1 MAGVFAL
8 VAGLGAAGKFLG
20 SYPPTTTTSQPGP
33 IPDSIQPNSLNV
45 FHSNQV
51 DQANAKTV
59 NESSKRW
66 EQSAAPG
73 SRMIPDQFNSLGRP
87 NQQDVVG
94 PLGAVGQF
102 EQNRWLLQQN
112 MVPFFRGLQQRQP
125 VGQLDAPNP
134 QLERFTQDSSDAVL
148 YKPPKQE
155 VLSMYELQKQSVFP
169 GNQPNQYYANLNQAK
184 QAVSRVSAQG
194 VPLNEPVHV
203 GPGLTGSFEAE
214 PSGGRHPMFRPT
226 FKTVNELRAVS
237 DKQKITMRGRVLPG
251 QQGSKRG
258 QVGRVAKERP
268 ETAFRPIDPVP
279 TRSEI
284 SGDMAKTYVTDP
296 TAVPLTSRV
305 MRRPTTATSGE
316 LDADLQGPA
325 AMAAGGREGERSEYV
340 MGPARNLYLEDQHGV
355 GQTGK
360 VSSRRPEQMTLDDFI
375 GSKWAQPRPIV
386 ENRLAN
392 PHNALTGSAAPV
404 YDPDDV
410 YQTTTRETNSQIPI
424 QHTVGG
430 LGLKASQGQVRL
442 PLAPDDRPEL
452 TNRVTIKET
461 FDDRGQV
468 HGPVARGVVK
478 DPNDRPELTGRAVQ
492 TQSFDDRGQVHGPIS
507 RGVVK
512 DPNDRPVL
520 TMRGDQD
527 VDPLQQAMPVG
538 PSAAQVNQHDQDF
551 VVTRRQQV
559 ETLAQA
565 SAMAGG
571 MAHPVFKGRGA
582 VSMNGP
588 VKDPEDLPAFRQQ
601 DGATDGMP
609 FTVTTVQQP
618 GKGVAHDRQVKTWI
632 KPRQSVL
639 VDYQGGA
646 HQDRGSGYMAAKWE
660 QRYTQRQQMSNFM
673 FKPGKAEVT
682 QGNAPRSSGYQL
694 DRCGKKEQ
702 LLRTQA
708 PTLSGA
714 KQNLNTQDIRQGKLQ
729 QFKVNS
735 TRDAVQLPINMGAA
749 IQTTSSQPQQ
759 EDTAIRQSQSMP
771 SRFLL
776 PVGNPFSN
784 VPGVSSTPI
793 QTAR

>member
-1 MAGVFAL
+1 MQ
-8 VAGLGAAGKFLG
+8 
-20 SYPPTTTTSQPGP
+20 PT
-33 IPDSIQPNSLNV
+33 SLNI

-51 DQANAKTV
+51 DQSNARTM
-59 NESSKRW
+59 NESSQRW

-94 PLGAVGQF
+94 PMGTVGQF

-112 MVPFFRGLQQRQP
+112 MVPFYRGLQQRQP

-134 QLERFTQDSSDAVL
+134 QLERFTQDSSDAVM

-155 VLSMYELQKQSVFP
+155 VLSMYELQKQNVFP
-169 GNQPNQYYANLNQAK
+169 GDQPNQYYANLNQAK
-184 QAVSRVSAQG
+184 QAVSRVAAQG
-194 VPLNEPVHV
+194 VPLNDPVRV
-203 GPGLTGSFEAE
+203 GPGLTGSYDVE

-226 FKTVNELRAVS
+226 FKTVNELRAVT

-258 QVGRVAKERP
+258 QVGRVAKNRP

-279 TRSEI
+279 TRSEV
-284 SGDMAKTYVTDP
+284 SGDMPKTFATDP

-305 MRRPTTATSGE
+305 MRRQTTARTGE
-316 LDADLQGPA
+316 LDADIQGPA
-325 AMAAGGREGERSEYV
+325 AAATGGREGERGEYV
-340 MGPARNLYLEDQHGV
+340 MGPARNLFLEDQHGV

-360 VSSRRPEQMTLDDFI
+360 VSMRRPEQMTIDDFI

-392 PHNALTGSAAPV
+392 PHNALTGSAPPV

-410 YQTTTRETNSQIPI
+410 YQTTLRETNTDIPI
-424 QHTVGG
+424 QHTTGG
-430 LGLKASQGQVRL
+430 LGFKPAQGQVRVA
-442 PLAPDDRPEL
+442 LAPDDRPEL
-452 TNRVTIKET
+452 TNRATVTNT

-468 HGPVARGVVK
+468 HAPVARGVVK
-478 DPNDRPELTGRAVQ
+478 DPNDRPEWTNRV
-492 TQSFDDRGQVHGPIS
+492 TITENFDDRGQVHGPIA

-512 DPNDRPVL
+512 DPNDRPQF
-520 TMRGDQD
+520 TQRGDYD
-527 VDPLQQAMPVG
+527 VDPLTQAMPAG
-538 PSAAQVNQHDQDF
+538 PAAAQVNQHDEDY

-559 ETLAQA
+559 ETLAQLA
-565 SAMAGG
+565 AATGG
-571 MAHPVFKGRGA
+571 MAHPVFKGHGA
-582 VSMNGP
+582 VNMKGP
-588 VKDPEDLPAFRQQ
+588 VKDPEDLPAFRNQ
-601 DGATDGMP
+601 DGTADGMP
-609 FTVTTVQQP
+609 FTVTTVQHP

-632 KPRQSVL
+632 KPRQSVD
-639 VDYQGGA
+639 VEYQGGA

-660 QRYTQRQQMSNFM
+660 QRHTQRQQMSKFM
-673 FKPGKAEVT
+673 FKPAKSDVT
-682 QGNAPRSSGYQL
+682 LGNAPRSSGYQL

-708 PTLSGA
+708 PTLSGP
-714 KQNLNTQDIRQGKLQ
+714 KTNMNTQDIRQGKLH
-729 QFKVNS
+729 QFKINA
-735 TRDAVQLPINMGAA
+735 TRDAVRLPMNMGAA
-749 IQTTSSQPQQ
+749 VQTTSSQPAQ
-759 EDTAIRQSQSMP
+759 EDTAIRQTQAMP

-784 VPGVSSTPI
+784 VPGVSSTP
-793 QTAR
+793 TLTVKT